1 MRIAVYTEIAASRQR
16 VWDYIADPARFI
28 EFMDGMTQWTVQGT
42 RRSGVGARFAMR
54 LRVGSVELGGL
65 VEIVE
70 FDPPCD
76 MAWTS
81 ITGVDHRGRWRLRQ
95 GNQGR
100 TRVEL
105 RVTYYAPG
113 GIIGSIADLVAWPMV
128 SAHLQRSLGK
138 LAQQIEVRIPPT
150 AARATGKRQTA
161 RLMMVRGCDVGEH
174 GCQSKD
180 DHE

>member
-1 MRIAVYTEIAASRQR
+1 MRVAVYTEIAAPRQR
-16 VWDYIADPARFI
+16 VWDYIVDPTRFI

-42 RRSGVGARFAMR
+42 RRRGLGARFAMR

-81 ITGVDHRGRWRLRQ
+81 VTGVDHRGRWRLRP
-95 GNQGR
+95 GNEGR
-100 TRVEL
+100 TGVEL

-128 SAHLQRSLGK
+128 RARLQRSLGK
-138 LAQQIEVRIPPT
+138 LAQQIEGRPIT
-150 AARATGKRQTA
+150 RSAATLLVQQHRSGRARTA
-161 RLMMVRGCDVGEH
+161 RR
-174 GCQSKD
+174 QQ
-180 DHE
+180 